1 MGKIETYT
9 KNRIEG
15 ALWALKIAEKEET
28 AEEGLEA
35 LRKELKFRNITMFPM
50 ELPRDEIEKV
60 RVQLAG
66 RILNTMMV
74 VLLQVFEEEYDWRGK
89 RLHRLAY
96 LFNKYSAQY
105 LAEDPF
111 GERYI
116 NMSDMAQYFKE
127 EYGINFNAEALDDM
141 VDIEELRE
149 KRRVK
154 RVQWDMIEK
163 HLKNSHPEALEHLRK
178 VLEI

>member
-15 ALWALKIAEKEET
+15 ALWALKIAENEET
-28 AEEGLEA
+28 AEKGLEV
-35 LRKELKFRNITMFPM
+35 LRNELRFRNATFVP
-50 ELPRDEIEKV
+50 LEIPYKDIENL
-60 RVQLAG
+60 RQNLAT

-89 RLHRLAY
+89 RLQRLAY
-96 LFNKYSAQY
+96 LFNKYSAHY
-105 LAEDPF
+105 MAEDPN

-116 NMSDMAQYFKE
+116 NMSDMATYFKE
-127 EYGINFNAEALDDM
+127 EYGINFNAEVLDDM
-141 VDIEELRE
+141 LEIEELRE
-149 KRRVK
+149 QRRIK
-154 RVQWDMIEK
+154 RVQWNQVEK
-163 HLKNSHPEALEHLRK
+163 HLKNSYPEALEHLRK